1 MKSFPDSVFTES
13 PTALIP
19 RARRSKT
26 PFTSPPFSMEMI
38 LSWSSSLTQVRKV
51 FSLLWKMPL
60 PWVNEED
67 QLRIISMEKGGDVKG
82 VFDRLARGI
91 KAVGDSVKTASG
103 SSLWRRAET

>member
-26 PFTSPPFSMEMI
+26 PFTSPPFSMEII

-51 FSLLWKMPL
+51 F
-60 PWVNEED
+60 
-67 QLRIISMEKGGDVKG
+67 SMEKGGDVKG

-91 KAVGDSVKTASG
+91 KAVGDSVKTESG
-103 SSLWRRAET
+103 KDFMLSEKYGYI